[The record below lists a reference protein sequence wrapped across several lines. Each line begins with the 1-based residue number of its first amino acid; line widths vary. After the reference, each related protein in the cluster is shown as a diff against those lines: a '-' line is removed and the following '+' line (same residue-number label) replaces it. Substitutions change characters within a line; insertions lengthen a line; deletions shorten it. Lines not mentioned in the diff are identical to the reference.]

1 MQGLDDVARIAG
13 ETVADPMGTVGQFV
27 DDIRNIATHGVGD
40 GYWEES
46 WEHTKDVIEKTPLVG
61 TVVDGY
67 NQIATGLGDKGVVG
81 FAEEMYEGGTALA
94 GEAYEA
100 AGNAV
105 RSVYD
110 YLKSMW

>member
-1 MQGLDDVARIAG
+1 M
-13 ETVADPMGTVGQFV
+13 
-27 DDIRNIATHGVGD
+27 
-40 GYWEES
+40 
-46 WEHTKDVIEKTPLVG
+46 IEKTPLVG

-67 NQIATGLGDKGVVG
+67 NQIAAGIGESGVVG

-105 RSVYD
+105 GGAYD
-110 YLKSMW
+110 